1 MLFTS
6 TKDWKQYLTAEDEER
21 LNDILKKASKYRG
34 AYKNADEIKIAQL
47 WCTILDLR
55 KENAF
60 LQRKI
65 ARLEDLLEGMFS
77 KIRKE
82 ERDRMSLKESLEKF

>member
-21 LNDILKKASKYRG
+21 LNEILRKVSKYRG
-34 AYKNADEIKIAQL
+34 AYKNSDEIKIAQL

-60 LQRKI
+60 LHKKI
-65 ARLEDLLEGMFS
+65 DRLEDLLEGMFS

-82 ERDRMSLKESLEKF
+82 ERDKMTLKESLEKF

>member
-21 LNDILKKASKYRG
+21 LNEILKRVSKYRG
-34 AYKNADEIKIAQL
+34 AYKNAEEIKIAQI
-47 WCTILDLR
+47 WCTVLELR

-60 LQRKI
+60 LQKKI
-65 ARLEDLLEGMFS
+65 ERLEDILEGMFS

-82 ERDRMSLKESLEKF
+82 EREKTSLKESLEKF